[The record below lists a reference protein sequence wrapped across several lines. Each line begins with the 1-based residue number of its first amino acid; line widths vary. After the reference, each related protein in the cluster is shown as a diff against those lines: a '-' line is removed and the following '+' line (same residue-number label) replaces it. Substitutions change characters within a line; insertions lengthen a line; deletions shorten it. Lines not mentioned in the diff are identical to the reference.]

1 MSIVNSDK
9 PSVGCMYRSVAVAGT
24 ATMINYRRE
33 VPLTLI
39 GSAERGSIL
48 MDPRQAR
55 PFTSPWTCDNGL
67 STSLDTV
74 F

>member
-1 MSIVNSDK
+1 
-9 PSVGCMYRSVAVAGT
+9 MYRSVAVAGT

-39 GSAERGSIL
+39 GSAATRIDPDGPETGST
-48 MDPRQAR
+48 
-55 PFTSPWTCDNGL
+55 FHVTVECDNGL